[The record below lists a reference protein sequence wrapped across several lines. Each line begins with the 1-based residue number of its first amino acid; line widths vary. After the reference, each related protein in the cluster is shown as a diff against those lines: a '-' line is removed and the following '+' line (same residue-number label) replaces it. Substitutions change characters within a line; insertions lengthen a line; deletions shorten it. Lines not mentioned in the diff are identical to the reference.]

1 MVVNR
6 EVVVVGAGLA
16 GMRAAL
22 EAKANGAEVA
32 VISKIHPVR
41 SHSGAAQ
48 GGINAAIKPEDSWEN
63 HWFDVVKG
71 SDYLCDQDAAE
82 ILCREAAENIYE
94 LDRMGCLWTR
104 DEKGNIAQRPFG
116 GQGYARTCYIAD
128 MTGHFIQHVLY
139 EQMIKNDVEV
149 FEEWFA
155 TSLAVESGRCTGV
168 VALSIAEGRLEYF
181 RAKATIL
188 ATGGYART
196 YRTTSNAIANTGDG
210 VAMAL
215 RAGAPLE
222 DMEFMQF
229 HPTGLYGVGILV
241 TEGAR
246 GEGAYLLNGEDERF
260 MKRYAPEKMELAP
273 RDIVA
278 RAIQTEIDEGRGP
291 NGKPYV
297 WLDLRHLGEKKILER
312 LPQITELAKGFV
324 DVDPV
329 KEPIP
334 IQPTAHY
341 SMGGIATDLDGRAS
355 MPGLF
360 AAGECACVSVHGA
373 NRLGGNSL
381 LDTIVFGRRAG
392 RTAAAYAK
400 TVTVEDGH
408 DALVRDER
416 MIGVLL
422 KRQKGERVARLR
434 VELGDTMTAK
444 VGIFRNG
451 PDMAAALALVRALKE
466 RYANV
471 AVGNGE
477 REFNVALLE
486 ALELGSLLDIA
497 ECIAI
502 GALARTESRGAH
514 SRRDHPKRDDANWL
528 KHSLFW
534 RREAGIAVDYR
545 PVRITKFPPQER
557 KY

>member
-1 MVVNR
+1 M
-6 EVVVVGAGLA
+6 
-16 GMRAAL
+16 
-22 EAKANGAEVA
+22 
-32 VISKIHPVR
+32 
-41 SHSGAAQ
+41 
-48 GGINAAIKPEDSWEN
+48 
-63 HWFDVVKG
+63 
-71 SDYLCDQDAAE
+71 
-82 ILCREAAENIYE
+82 
-94 LDRMGCLWTR
+94 
-104 DEKGNIAQRPFG
+104 
-116 GQGYARTCYIAD
+116 
-128 MTGHFIQHVLY
+128 
-139 EQMIKNDVEV
+139 
-149 FEEWFA
+149 
-155 TSLAVESGRCTGV
+155 ESGRCTGV